1 MKISQLY
8 NILKEIFFGGKIIS
22 AKSLANTG
30 ETHERLYL
38 KQLPIQATDR
48 ENFTR
53 EFSYTSSRVAP

>member
-38 KQLPIQATDR
+38 KNYQLMVRIEKISL
-48 ENFTR
+48 ENFH
-53 EFSYTSSRVAP
+53 AHILG